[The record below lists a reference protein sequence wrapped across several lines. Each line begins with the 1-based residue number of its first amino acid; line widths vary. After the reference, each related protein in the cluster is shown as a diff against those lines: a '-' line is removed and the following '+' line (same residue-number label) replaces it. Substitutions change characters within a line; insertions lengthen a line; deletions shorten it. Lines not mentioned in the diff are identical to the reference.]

1 MIQRALGLLLFL
13 TLTLAST
20 TRAQE
25 ADVDAVAREASA
37 DAIVRLR
44 AELDA
49 PDVPFLKA
57 PALGATL
64 TEGPRL
70 EVDPATGLASL
81 FDVDLVARD
90 DGSLELR
97 RVHGAARTASGHF
110 GRGCRTDLD
119 ARVRTYGRFA
129 VVDRPEG
136 VTLFVADQADR
147 WLSLAGPEVEV
158 LVREDGRYLLCS
170 WTRTW
175 RFDGDGQLTELD
187 PGYRVERAPGR
198 VRLRAQDHDEEL
210 TLDLDGAGR
219 ITRARRAGGE
229 VRYGYDLDGR
239 LVSVAGAST
248 RTLRHD
254 AQGRVTGLET
264 PEGKLALSHDRAG
277 RLASLV
283 RGAWTQTYRATPAPD
298 AEGYALAQLAVETPE
313 GSWSY
318 TREVDGWT
326 IDGPDGSSR
335 LWQDGRGRVVSIR
348 HPDGRVESIAWD
360 ERGNPTPAGREASTL
375 PGGAPV
381 QESDDGKTSTL
392 ETSVEAGGAR
402 ETIERDAAG
411 RVVARTTP
419 DGRTTRFEHDAR
431 GFVTARVAPA
441 GRTVYE
447 RDAVGRAVRVTSPAG
462 RTFTYR
468 FDGNR
473 LVARDGPAGA
483 RATDVSA
490 SGRRT
495 LLAGPGDRR
504 LVIEADPATGRVDLE
519 DDQGVTTWLVS
530 DDLGRLV
537 EAGDAGGVRR
547 LTWGADGLPSA
558 LEANG
563 ATIRWTRSPTGARV
577 ETPWGAF
584 ERTFF
589 ATSERV
595 TSPAGRFEAEVT
607 ATGQPT
613 LVRASNGVVTR
624 LVHDAL
630 GRTTSR
636 TVTGPDGEPL
646 LELEDGWSE
655 RHERASRR
663 RDGVE
668 TRFEY
673 DAAGRLASATRP
685 GRAARWS
692 YEADGHRT
700 TTIVDGVTTTCTL
713 DARGCPVALSDRTRL
728 TWDAGGRLVR
738 REHTGGVDRRA
749 QRAATVDRWTWS
761 SRDELVKVE
770 RAGRPAVT
778 FTYDATGLPRTRT
791 TGGVTTTFVHD
802 AQDRLL
808 AEVGPGGAARVW
820 TWGTFGLAPLA
831 FTTGG
836 VTTTLHADDLG
847 HVLAYTDAKGALAG
861 RAAFDPWGEVELD
874 PGATLPLVLAG
885 CLVDREAGLVR
896 FGARWYDPAL
906 GQFLSPDPLDLEGG
920 VNPWLYAEASPLD
933 LVDPSGWYSVP
944 GWRVQ
949 QERAARRLQVRR
961 AYVIEDAGGRPVPD
975 REWVLGRDGGMIDR
989 VRRGD
994 QVTITG
1000 DRRLSPGGAPVVVK
1014 LAGPPPSPSALL
1026 RAEAA
1031 RDRKGPRYQS
1041 VPDQLVAAG
1050 EAFADHFHGAQEK
1063 AFANPNGELA
1073 RAMNLLESLLPGV
1086 DQDQD
1091 AAARR
1096 FARTFVESLPPVVLA
1111 RASAAAFAAE
1121 ARMTAARAQLRRKD
1135 LTPEQR
1141 GALLHELDAA
1151 RQTFESELG
1160 QLALG
1165 VADTAGLAAGF
1176 SQVLSGL
1183 RVARQAEAAAEL
1195 GARQAARA
1203 ASTVAN
1209 DLAESEGLALARANR
1224 TAAREA
1230 SAPATGLAQ
1239 VVDPDAELRA
1249 ARRSAAGESAP
1260 GTTAPA
1266 PVRTTA
1272 TEDVTKRPAGVEQS
1286 AASTAETGPA
1296 QPRAP
1301 PSDAPAPKAPSAT
1314 VDPKRSIEHPSAA
1327 IGKASDEEIAH
1338 LRKTRGW
1345 GKDVKVSEINAARL
1359 YEAQDG
1365 VRDVIVGEE
1374 KAMRG
1379 LGAPVKS
1386 GEKRVDLALT
1396 LDDGLQVPVEVK
1408 NQTVP
1413 AIISGDNRA
1422 VAKFELVAKRADM
1435 NKISH
1440 FEVAVHTDSVLEPGV
1455 RVDAM
1460 GWLETEAAD
1469 LDGNGV
1475 WGPLVIG
1482 GKRVRVVRGPLGRI
1496 SVD

>member
-1 MIQRALGLLLFL
+1 MIQRAVGLLL
-13 TLTLAST
+13 TLTLLLAQT
-20 TRAQE
+20 VRAQE
-25 ADVDAVAREASA
+25 ASDADVEQ
-37 DAIVRLR
+37 IVRLR

-49 PDVPFLKA
+49 PHVPLLKA

-70 EVDPATGLASL
+70 EVDPDTGLASL
-81 FDVDLVARD
+81 FDIDLPARD
-90 DGSLELR
+90 DGSLALR

-119 ARVRTYGRFA
+119 ARVKTYGRFA

-136 VTLFVADQADR
+136 VTLFVADQTDR

-158 LVREDGRYLLCS
+158 LVREDGRFLLCS

-175 RFDGDGQLTELD
+175 RFDGDGRLTELD
-187 PGYRVERAPGR
+187 PGYEVERTPGR
-198 VRLRAQDHDEEL
+198 LRLRAQDHAEGQDETL
-210 TLDLDGAGR
+210 TLDLDPAGR
-219 ITRARRAGGE
+219 ITRARRDGGEE
-229 VRYGYDLDGR
+229 VRYAYDLDGR
-239 LVSVAGAST
+239 LVSVAGATT

-254 AQGRVTGLET
+254 AQGRLAGLET
-264 PEGKLALSHDRAG
+264 PEGKLALTHDRAG

-283 RGAWTQTYRATPAPD
+283 RGAWTQTYRATPAPG

-318 TREVDGWT
+318 TREADGWT
-326 IDGPDGSSR
+326 IVGPDGSSR

-381 QESDDGKTSTL
+381 QATDDGHTAV
-392 ETSVEAGGAR
+392 VEAGGAR

-411 RVVARTTP
+411 RVIARTTP

-431 GFVTARVAPA
+431 GFVTARVTPG
-441 GRTVYE
+441 GRTAYE
-447 RDAVGRAVRVTSPAG
+447 RDAVGRAVRVTTPAG

-468 FDGNR
+468 YDGNR
-473 LVARDGPAGA
+473 LVARDGPAGP
-483 RATDVSA
+483 RTTDVSA

-530 DDLGRLV
+530 DELGRLL

-547 LTWGADGLPSA
+547 LTWGQDGLPAS
-558 LEANG
+558 LEASTLEG
-563 ATIRWTRSPTGARV
+563 TKATLRWTRSPTGARV

-584 ERTFF
+584 ERTFL

-595 TSPAGRFEAEVT
+595 TSPAGRFEAEVA

-636 TVTGPDGEPL
+636 TVTGPDGKTL
-646 LELEDGWSE
+646 LALEDGWSE
-655 RHERASRR
+655 RHERALRR

-673 DAAGRLASATRP
+673 DAAGRLASAARA
-685 GRAARWS
+685 GRTTRWS

-700 TTIVDGVTTTCTL
+700 TTTVDGVTTTFTH
-713 DARGCPVALSDRTRL
+713 DARGCPISAGATRL

-738 REHTGGVDRRA
+738 REHAGGVDRL
-749 QRAATVDRWTWS
+749 TWS
-761 SRDELVKVE
+761 SRDQLVKVE
-770 RAGRPAVT
+770 RAGRPAVA
-778 FTYDATGLPRTRT
+778 FTYDAVGLPRTRT

-808 AEVGPGGAARVW
+808 AEVGPDGAARVW

-896 FGARWYDPAL
+896 FGARWYDPSL

-1000 DRRLSPGGAPVVVK
+1000 DRRLSPDGSPVVVQ
-1014 LAGPPPSPSALL
+1014 LAGRPPSRDALL
-1026 RAEAA
+1026 RAEGA
-1031 RDRKGPRYQS
+1031 RDRQGQRYQS
-1041 VPDQLVAAG
+1041 VPDQLAAAG
-1050 EAFADHFHGAQEK
+1050 AAFLDHVQDAREQASGGDA
-1063 AFANPNGELA
+1063 GEVA
-1073 RAMNLLESLLPGV
+1073 RVASFLGKVLPGV
-1086 DQDQD
+1086 DRDQG

-1096 FARTFVESLPPVVLA
+1096 FARTFAESLPPVVLA
-1111 RASAAAFAAE
+1111 RASAAAFAADE
-1121 ARMTAARAQLRRKD
+1121 RMARAQAELRRKD

-1209 DLAESEGLALARANR
+1209 DLAESEAVALARANR
-1224 TAAREA
+1224 TAAREASA

-1239 VVDPDAELRA
+1239 VVDPDASLG
-1249 ARRSAAGESAP
+1249 AG
-1260 GTTAPA
+1260 
-1266 PVRTTA
+1266 RT
-1272 TEDVTKRPAGVEQS
+1272 GS
-1286 AASTAETGPA
+1286 AETA
-1296 QPRAP
+1296 AAETQRP
-1301 PSDAPAPKAPSAT
+1301 PT
-1314 VDPKRSIEHPSAA
+1314 HPSARL
-1327 IGKASDEEIAH
+1327 GEPTKAQVREVKRRHGDPRMSNSEARAVWLAEQQPG
-1338 LRKTRGW
+1338 TRRVVG
-1345 GKDVKVSEINAARL
+1345 GEDASADFLGIPRNTETGAKQVDH
-1359 YEAQDG
+1359 
-1365 VRDVIVGEE
+1365 VRIQG
-1374 KAMRG
+1374 
-1379 LGAPVKS
+1379 
-1386 GEKRVDLALT
+1386 
-1396 LDDGLQVPVEVK
+1396 DGLRVPTEVK
-1408 NQTVP
+1408 NTSEIPVGN
-1413 AIISGDNRA
+1413 AIS
-1422 VAKFELVAKRADM
+1422 KFEQVAAHSNMAQID
-1435 NKISH
+1435 H
-1440 FEVAVHTDSVLEPGV
+1440 FELIAHTDGVLETNY
-1455 RVDAM
+1455 RVDAA
-1460 GWLETEAAD
+1460 GWVERLI
-1469 LDGNGV
+1469 
-1475 WGPLVIG
+1475 GPG
-1482 GKRVRVVRGPLGRI
+1482 EWQAVRVGNKPVRVLRGPLGRLG
-1496 SVD
+1496 VD